1 MPPADVTQELQ
12 EESSAK
18 RAEKVA
24 SVTPPDQ
31 VVGRQPPSTR
41 SLSTGKPTQ
50 KPPEVP
56 KQRREQLR
64 RFKVHFS
71 KEDLRILEK
80 ISAAR
85 GQKPDDFVRFA
96 RLLTPDDWVFNTL
109 YLSKSPAR
117 ASSI

>member
-1 MPPADVTQELQ
+1 MPPADVTEELQ
-12 EESSAK
+12 EENSAR

-24 SVTPPDQ
+24 SVAPPDQ
-31 VVGRQPPSTR
+31 VVGHQPPSTR

-50 KPPEVP
+50 KPPEIP

-96 RLLTPDDWVFNTL
+96 ILHTPNHLV
-109 YLSKSPAR
+109 YAI
-117 ASSI
+117 SSAGELAIVSR